1 MTHAHSF
8 ARAHK
13 IRNTKRSL
21 MRQLL
26 KSFLEFESID
36 ISIYRAKA
44 LKMIIE
50 PLITIAKKENLLRAN
65 NDAVDLNN
73 SRIVAL
79 RRQAFAKI
87 QSKTL
92 TKKLFEEIG
101 PRFLNRP
108 GGYLRIIR
116 TTYRK
121 SDSTPMANIS
131 LVEQTIGA

>member
-1 MTHAHSF
+1 MTHAHSLG
-8 ARAHK
+8 RSHK

-21 MRQLL
+21 MKQLL

-36 ISIYRAKA
+36 ITIERAKA
-44 LKMIIE
+44 LRMIAE
-50 PLITIAKKENLLRAN
+50 PLITIAKKENLLRTSE
-65 NDAVDLNN
+65 DMTIPSVQ

-87 QSKTL
+87 QNKTL
-92 TKKLFEEIG
+92 TKKLFEEIA
-101 PRFLNRP
+101 PRFLQRQ

-121 SDSTPMANIS
+121 SDATPMANIS
-131 LVEQTIGA
+131 LVD